1 MISCVNIVQI
11 VMCILRLYVDLW
23 RLILSMIL
31 LVRNFVSPPARVLCL
46 SLPVPVLLS
55 IYLPLVVSP
64 YTFTEKPVGN
74 NINLVFSRL
83 VYSQSEWNYCQK
95 WPPTVVP
102 RIRCSENMQQIYR
115 GTSMPNCDFNKVALQ
130 HLF

>member
-11 VMCILRLYVDLW
+11 VIYILRLYVDLC

-31 LVRNFVSPPARVLCL
+31 LVRNFVCPSARVLCL

-74 NINLVFSRL
+74 NINLAFSRL
-83 VYSQSEWNYCQK
+83 VHSQS
-95 WPPTVVP
+95 
-102 RIRCSENMQQIYR
+102 
-115 GTSMPNCDFNKVALQ
+115 
-130 HLF
+130 